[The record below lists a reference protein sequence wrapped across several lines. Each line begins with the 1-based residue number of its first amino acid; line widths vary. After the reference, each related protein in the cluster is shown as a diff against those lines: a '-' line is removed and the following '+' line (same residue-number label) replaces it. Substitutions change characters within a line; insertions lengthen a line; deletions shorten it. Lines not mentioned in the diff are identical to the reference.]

1 MQIPTDVPKPQNNT
15 PIDLSS
21 PFDVVLFIVAPIL
34 LIGFYF
40 YFRRKQRLKRKRE
53 KRENT

>member
-1 MQIPTDVPKPQNNT
+1 MQIPTEVPKPQNNS

-21 PFDVVLFIVAPIL
+21 PFDVIVFIVAPIL

-40 YFRRKQRLKRKRE
+40 YFRRKQRLKRKKDSE
-53 KRENT
+53 KDA